1 MGGIRSTLGPDGK
14 GKRSV
19 KMRAQPPNASAAEEA
34 GAKAGEEDLLLLAR
48 KKAKFEGLVEGG
60 SWVEQ

>member
-1 MGGIRSTLGPDGK
+1 MGGIWSTLGPDGK

-19 KMRAQPPNASAAEEA
+19 KMRTQPPKANAAEEA

-48 KKAKFEGLVEGG
+48 KKA
-60 SWVEQ
+60 W